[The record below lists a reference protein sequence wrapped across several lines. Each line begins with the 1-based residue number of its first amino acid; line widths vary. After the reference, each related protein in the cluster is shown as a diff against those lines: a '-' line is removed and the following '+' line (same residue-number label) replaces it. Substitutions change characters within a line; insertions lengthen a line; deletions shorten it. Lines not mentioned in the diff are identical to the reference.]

1 MDQRH
6 TRLESAAHAPP
17 RPDAQTLAP
26 REAARRELAALIER
40 FAPADGA
47 HPSAIPALSFF
58 RCSSPVDL
66 GCSVTRAAFV
76 FAAQGAKRVTVA
88 GQAYEYDHQQCLV
101 TSVDLPMLSQVT
113 RASAGAPYLCVKV
126 ALDVQRIAELSAEM
140 RMPPPEAVPTGEGIV
155 VGALSEPLFDAALR
169 LVRLLDTPADIPI
182 LAPLIEKELLYRLL
196 TSGLGARL
204 RHIAVAGSQTYR
216 IARAIEWLRHHY
228 TEPLRVE
235 TLAQQVNMSVSSLHH
250 HFKHVTTLSP
260 LQYQKQLRLH
270 EARRLLLGQHGDV
283 GSVALRVGYD
293 SPSQFSREYSRLFGA
308 PPLHDVAQRD
318 GRSGVTCARAARCR
332 WRVTADAGLGQARAA
347 RDEAR
352 ASHPLRACAKGC
364 IGARAHRHVCARAE
378 HADVAAAPA
387 QARQRIRT
395 ST

>member
-113 RASAGAPYLCVKV
+113 RASAGAPYLCVKI

-293 SPSQFSREYSRLFGA
+293 SPSQFSHEYSRLFGA
-308 PPLHDVAQRD
+308 PPLRDVVQRRRN
-318 GRSGVTCARAARCR
+318 GTGV
-332 WRVTADAGLGQARAA
+332 Q
-347 RDEAR
+347 E
-352 ASHPLRACAKGC
+352 
-364 IGARAHRHVCARAE
+364 
-378 HADVAAAPA
+378 
-387 QARQRIRT
+387 
-395 ST
+395 

>member
-1 MDQRH
+1 MGECPDLAPGDSRQCEGRTAVAFTQSCKNIEQSCKSRGGGQP
-6 TRLESAAHAPP
+6 TRRLSYRPRPRLLRSRFRRSLIADGSAPHPTRIRRARAP

-113 RASAGAPYLCVKV
+113 RASAGAPYLCVKI

-308 PPLHDVAQRD
+308 PPLRDVVQRRRN
-318 GRSGVTCARAARCR
+318 GTGV
-332 WRVTADAGLGQARAA
+332 Q
-347 RDEAR
+347 E
-352 ASHPLRACAKGC
+352 
-364 IGARAHRHVCARAE
+364 
-378 HADVAAAPA
+378 
-387 QARQRIRT
+387 
-395 ST
+395 